1 MGGAAIGDEATPLIP
16 AGAPPAPAAASPEW
30 PAPRAAWYAVCL
42 IAFIS
47 VLSNIDRGVIS
58 LLVQPIKRDLQISDT
73 QMGILIGFAFSFFYM
88 LVGLPMSRLTDVANR
103 KLILTAG
110 LSIWSLATALTS
122 LAYNYTTLFIARGI
136 VGAGES
142 VKGPTSMSMISDLVP
157 RQKLP
162 RAMSIY
168 SMGIAGGIAASMII
182 GGVVLELVE
191 DITPMQVPVIGTLRD
206 WQLVF
211 LTCGI
216 PGLVVAAIFFL
227 TVKEPTRKGRKVKG
241 SVPLPEVARFVW
253 SHKRVYI
260 PLFLSLAIGAIEAF
274 GLMAWR
280 VAFFERTHGWTP
292 NQVGPLL
299 GTAALLTVPL
309 GLFLGTMIAERLDRR
324 KIPDA
329 MIRLCLYSNFITVPA
344 ALAVPLMP
352 SPWLSF
358 AFIIVGGIGNA
369 IGSPGQNSAIQII
382 TPNEM
387 RAQLT
392 ALYLFTISVIGAGV
406 GPLVVA
412 LITDYVFVDESML
425 RYAMVLTTLAL
436 GPLGIFLTWLAMRP
450 YGEAVTKVIEEEAAQ
465 GRG

>member
-1 MGGAAIGDEATPLIP
+1 
-16 AGAPPAPAAASPEW
+16 
-30 PAPRAAWYAVCL
+30 
-42 IAFIS
+42 
-47 VLSNIDRGVIS
+47 
-58 LLVQPIKRDLQISDT
+58 
-73 QMGILIGFAFSFFYM
+73 
-88 LVGLPMSRLTDVANR
+88 
-103 KLILTAG
+103 
-110 LSIWSLATALTS
+110 
-122 LAYNYTTLFIARGI
+122 
-136 VGAGES
+136 
-142 VKGPTSMSMISDLVP
+142 
-157 RQKLP
+157 
-162 RAMSIY
+162 
-168 SMGIAGGIAASMII
+168 
-182 GGVVLELVE
+182 
-191 DITPMQVPVIGTLRD
+191 
-206 WQLVF
+206 
-211 LTCGI
+211 
-216 PGLVVAAIFFL
+216 
-227 TVKEPTRKGRKVKG
+227 
-241 SVPLPEVARFVW
+241 
-253 SHKRVYI
+253 
-260 PLFLSLAIGAIEAF
+260 
-274 GLMAWR
+274 
-280 VAFFERTHGWTP
+280 
-292 NQVGPLL
+292 
-299 GTAALLTVPL
+299 
-309 GLFLGTMIAERLDRR
+309 MIAERLDRR